1 MTRFRTRLL
10 SVATLAGL
18 ASVGLHS
25 AALAQ
30 GGTTLSAQT
39 NADRIPYAAVPF
51 LTITPDARSAALG
64 EAGVA
69 LSPTDANALFWN
81 PAKLIFAPD
90 HSGLS
95 LSYTPWLRNLG
106 LDDMWL
112 SYLSGYKKLGNNQ
125 FIGLSLNYNNQG
137 LIQFTNNV
145 GTNIGQ
151 FNSYE
156 VGAAATYGRRL
167 SQRLALALS
176 LRYINSNLAGDQVLN
191 GIALKPGNTVAGDIG
206 LYYHGNRERNTYWN
220 FGALISNLG
229 GRISYGGPN
238 QSRNF
243 IPTNLKLGT
252 AVTTR
257 LADQHSLT
265 FTVDLNKLMV
275 PTPPQYDPNNTGVIL
290 AGRDPAKLTT
300 LGGIFGS
307 FSDAPGGFSEE
318 LREFNQAIGAEYW
331 YSDILAAR
339 VGFYNQPKGGYRF
352 VTAGIGVHYSKY
364 ALDFAYLFPQGQ
376 NSPLANTLRLT
387 LSIGFDKGTRVEEPG
402 DDEE

>member
-10 SVATLAGL
+10 SVAALAGL
-18 ASVGLHS
+18 ASFGLHS
-25 AALAQ
+25 VALAQ
-30 GGTTLSAQT
+30 GGTTLSQQT
-39 NADRIPYAAVPF
+39 NADRIPITAVPF

-69 LSPTDANALFWN
+69 LTPTDANALFWN
-81 PAKLIFAPD
+81 PAKTMFTPD
-90 HSGLS
+90 NSGVS

-125 FIGLSLNYNNQG
+125 FIGVSLNYNNQG

-145 GTNIGQ
+145 GINIGT
-151 FNSYE
+151 FNSRE
-156 VGAAATYGRRL
+156 FGAAATYGRRL

-176 LRYINSNLAGDQVLN
+176 LRYINSNLAGEQVLN
-191 GIALKPGNTVAGDIG
+191 GIAVRPGNTVAGDIG
-206 LYYHGNRERNTYWN
+206 VYYHGNRERNTYWN
-220 FGALISNLG
+220 FGAVISNLG
-229 GRISYGGPN
+229 GRMSYGGVN
-238 QSRNF
+238 QYF

-275 PTPPQYDPNNTGVIL
+275 PTPPKYDPANPGVIL
-290 AGRDPAKLTT
+290 AGRDPNKLTT
-300 LGGIFGS
+300 LSGIFGS
-307 FSDAPGGFSEE
+307 FSDAPDGFGEE
-318 LREFNQAIGAEYW
+318 LREINQSIGVEYW
-331 YSDILAAR
+331 YSNILAAR
-339 VGFYNQPKGGYRF
+339 VGYYNQPKGSYQF
-352 VTAGIGVHYSKY
+352 VTAGFGVHYNKY

-387 LSIGFDKGTRVEEPG
+387 LSIGFDKGARVEEP